1 MYHTSLRSESFRLA
15 AIRSMSAEIHQDR
28 GETERLVSA
37 AKDGRTDGGW
47 DGRMD
52 GRTDGRTEGGT
63 KRATSTALLIIIQK
77 I

>member
-52 GRTDGRTEGGT
+52 GRTEGGT